1 MTAPVRLI
9 PMLCVRCSNPIPAGV
24 DEVAWVCPNCQ
35 QGQLLSLDGQLE
47 AVEIHFAA
55 GLQPGVQGNPFW
67 VAQGSVTNLVRKRF
81 KGDESKDMLRFWAA
95 PRQFFVPAYEMSL
108 ESMVETGL
116 KLIESQPAL
125 VAGPPADFLPVT
137 VLPDDV
143 SALAEFIVLAVEAAR
158 KDKLSRLDFDLQL
171 GAPELWIIP

>member
-9 PMLCVRCSNPIPAGV
+9 PMLCIQCSQPLPALV
-24 DEVAWVCPNCQ
+24 DEVAWICHNCQ
-35 QGQLLSLDGQLE
+35 QGQLLSPEGQLE
-47 AVEIHFAA
+47 PVEIYFAA
-55 GLQPGVQGNPFW
+55 GLQSGVQGKPFW

-81 KGDESKDMLRFWAA
+81 KGDQSKDMLMFWAA

-108 ESMVETGL
+108 ESIVETGL
-116 KLIESQPAL
+116 KWIESQPAL
-125 VAGPPADFLPVT
+125 LPGPPADFLSVT

-143 SALAEFIVLAVEAAR
+143 PALAEFIVLAVEAAR

-171 GAPELWIIP
+171 TTPELWIIP